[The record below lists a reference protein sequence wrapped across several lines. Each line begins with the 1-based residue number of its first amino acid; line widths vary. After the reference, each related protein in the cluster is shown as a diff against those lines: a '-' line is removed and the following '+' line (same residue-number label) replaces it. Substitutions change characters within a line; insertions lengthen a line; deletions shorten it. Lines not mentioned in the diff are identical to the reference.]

1 LDSSLENIMDELDVP
16 KPLQLQILKRGIQ
29 TIRAFKHMDL
39 RDFFEKLDEDK
50 IHETTPIEKAQLQIF
65 QQECEKSKDKNLAN
79 FSRQISALV
88 NIDNISNLGNCTK
101 IDTKIE
107 TLLCKVASQVR
118 ILMFKE
124 GISTL
129 LELKH
134 IDIDEV
140 KKIVKRHLK
149 KEKELQSSTSTSL
162 ENDNN
167 NKNDKENKKGKGEE
181 KGDGKGEKKREGKE
195 EEKGKGEAKDDG
207 KEQDKKEDEEEEVLQ
222 INDLVLLK
230 EVFKIVSDAEDG
242 SKFLDLNDPITKYF
256 PTHLKNIS
264 ASLQQLIT
272 GNLKITTL
280 QEFITVGT
288 DGIISA
294 LEKPKFKLT
303 LTDKSAL
310 ARVDSVIKERVIE
323 KEIYE

>member
-1 LDSSLENIMDELDVP
+1 MTT
-16 KPLQLQILKRGIQ
+16 
-29 TIRAFKHMDL
+29 TIKM
-39 RDFFEKLDEDK
+39 
-50 IHETTPIEKAQLQIF
+50 
-65 QQECEKSKDKNLAN
+65 
-79 FSRQISALV
+79 
-88 NIDNISNLGNCTK
+88 TK
-101 IDTKIE
+101 KT
-107 TLLCKVASQVR
+107 
-118 ILMFKE
+118 
-124 GISTL
+124 
-129 LELKH
+129 
-134 IDIDEV
+134 
-140 KKIVKRHLK
+140 K
-149 KEKELQSSTSTSL
+149 KEREKKKET
-162 ENDNN
+162 ER
-167 NKNDKENKKGKGEE
+167 E
-181 KGDGKGEKKREGKE
+181 KKKREGKE